1 MGQLS
6 KTRFKKALVSK
17 DQSNYKVVKLGQL
30 VVGFP
35 IDEGVCIFSS

>member
-1 MGQLS
+1 MGRLS
-6 KTRFKKALVSK
+6 KTRFKKALAFK

-35 IDEGVCIFSS
+35 IDEGACIFSS